1 MSLRLGDTA
10 PDFQAE
16 TTSGPISFHDWLGD
30 SWAVLFSHPR
40 DFTPVCT
47 TELGYVARLKPEF
60 DKRGVKAIGLSID
73 PVTSH
78 QGWLADIKETQGY
91 AVNFPIIADPDR
103 KVAGLYGMIHPAHDE
118 VYTVRTVFVIDPK
131 KKIRLFIT
139 YPQTTGRN
147 FDEILRV
154 IDSLQLTDGHRVA
167 TPVNWKPG
175 EDVSSCPRS
184 PTRKPGRSSRA
195 AGARSSRICASR
207 PSPRRA
213 RADMRAYYPVFLDLT
228 DGPVLVVGGGPVAEG
243 KVEGLLAAGANVTVV
258 SPAVTPRLAG
268 WVAAGRIEH
277 LARAYQPGDLAGR
290 RLALVA
296 TDAPAVSGAV
306 AAEGRERGIWVNAAD
321 EPARCDFILPSVIR
335 RGRLVVAVSTGGA
348 SPAAA
353 RAIREE
359 LEGYLTEEHAMLVE
373 VAADA
378 REDLRRRAVS
388 PGPARWRGALDAG
401 LRRLIADKRYR
412 QARARLARNLESA

>member
-1 MSLRLGDTA
+1 MS
-10 PDFQAE
+10 
-16 TTSGPISFHDWLGD
+16 
-30 SWAVLFSHPR
+30 
-40 DFTPVCT
+40 
-47 TELGYVARLKPEF
+47 
-60 DKRGVKAIGLSID
+60 
-73 PVTSH
+73 
-78 QGWLADIKETQGY
+78 
-91 AVNFPIIADPDR
+91 
-103 KVAGLYGMIHPAHDE
+103 
-118 VYTVRTVFVIDPK
+118 
-131 KKIRLFIT
+131 
-139 YPQTTGRN
+139 
-147 FDEILRV
+147 
-154 IDSLQLTDGHRVA
+154 
-167 TPVNWKPG
+167 
-175 EDVSSCPRS
+175 
-184 PTRKPGRSSRA
+184 
-195 AGARSSRICASR
+195 
-207 PSPRRA
+207 
-213 RADMRAYYPVFLDLT
+213 AYYPVFLDLT
-228 DGPVLVVGGGPVAEG
+228 DGPVLVVGGGSVAEG

-258 SPAVTPRLAG
+258 SPTVTPRLAG
-268 WVAAGRIEH
+268 WVAAGRIEY

-321 EPARCDFILPSVIR
+321 EPARCDFILPAVIR

-359 LEGYLTEEHAMLVE
+359 LEGHLTEEHAMLVE

>member
-1 MSLRLGDTA
+1 MS
-10 PDFQAE
+10 
-16 TTSGPISFHDWLGD
+16 
-30 SWAVLFSHPR
+30 
-40 DFTPVCT
+40 
-47 TELGYVARLKPEF
+47 
-60 DKRGVKAIGLSID
+60 
-73 PVTSH
+73 
-78 QGWLADIKETQGY
+78 
-91 AVNFPIIADPDR
+91 
-103 KVAGLYGMIHPAHDE
+103 
-118 VYTVRTVFVIDPK
+118 
-131 KKIRLFIT
+131 
-139 YPQTTGRN
+139 
-147 FDEILRV
+147 
-154 IDSLQLTDGHRVA
+154 
-167 TPVNWKPG
+167 
-175 EDVSSCPRS
+175 
-184 PTRKPGRSSRA
+184 
-195 AGARSSRICASR
+195 
-207 PSPRRA
+207 
-213 RADMRAYYPVFLDLT
+213 AYYPVFLDLT

-258 SPAVTPRLAG
+258 SPTVTPRLGG

-277 LARAYQPGDLAGR
+277 LARAYQPGDFAGR

-296 TDAPAVSGAV
+296 TDDPAVSGAV

-321 EPARCDFILPSVIR
+321 EPARCDFILPAVIR

>member
-1 MSLRLGDTA
+1 MS
-10 PDFQAE
+10 
-16 TTSGPISFHDWLGD
+16 
-30 SWAVLFSHPR
+30 
-40 DFTPVCT
+40 
-47 TELGYVARLKPEF
+47 
-60 DKRGVKAIGLSID
+60 
-73 PVTSH
+73 
-78 QGWLADIKETQGY
+78 
-91 AVNFPIIADPDR
+91 
-103 KVAGLYGMIHPAHDE
+103 
-118 VYTVRTVFVIDPK
+118 
-131 KKIRLFIT
+131 
-139 YPQTTGRN
+139 
-147 FDEILRV
+147 
-154 IDSLQLTDGHRVA
+154 
-167 TPVNWKPG
+167 
-175 EDVSSCPRS
+175 
-184 PTRKPGRSSRA
+184 
-195 AGARSSRICASR
+195 
-207 PSPRRA
+207 
-213 RADMRAYYPVFLDLT
+213 AYYPVFLDLT
-228 DGPVLVVGGGPVAEG
+228 DGPVLVVGGGSVAEG

-258 SPAVTPRLAG
+258 SPALTPRLAG
-268 WVAAGRIEH
+268 WVAAGRIEY

-306 AAEGRERGIWVNAAD
+306 AAEGRERGIWVNVAD
-321 EPARCDFILPSVIR
+321 EPARCDFILPAVIR

>member
-1 MSLRLGDTA
+1 MS
-10 PDFQAE
+10 
-16 TTSGPISFHDWLGD
+16 
-30 SWAVLFSHPR
+30 
-40 DFTPVCT
+40 
-47 TELGYVARLKPEF
+47 
-60 DKRGVKAIGLSID
+60 
-73 PVTSH
+73 
-78 QGWLADIKETQGY
+78 
-91 AVNFPIIADPDR
+91 
-103 KVAGLYGMIHPAHDE
+103 
-118 VYTVRTVFVIDPK
+118 
-131 KKIRLFIT
+131 
-139 YPQTTGRN
+139 
-147 FDEILRV
+147 
-154 IDSLQLTDGHRVA
+154 
-167 TPVNWKPG
+167 
-175 EDVSSCPRS
+175 
-184 PTRKPGRSSRA
+184 
-195 AGARSSRICASR
+195 
-207 PSPRRA
+207 
-213 RADMRAYYPVFLDLT
+213 AYYPVFLDLT

-258 SPAVTPRLAG
+258 SPTVTPRLAG
-268 WVAAGRIEH
+268 WVAAGRIEY

-296 TDAPAVSGAV
+296 TDDPAVSGAV

-321 EPARCDFILPSVIR
+321 EPARCDFILPAVIR